1 MTAKKS
7 FLVVCGAAIFAISM
21 LGWIA
26 TPQIAAVSL
35 SAAPAQSSK
44 APATKAPTAKPP
56 GAKAPATAVPKTTAG
71 PLIDINSAS
80 ETELRKLTGI
90 GAAYSDKIIKGR
102 PYKRKDDLVTKKII
116 PQATYDKIKDQII
129 ARQK

>member
-1 MTAKKS
+1 MTASKS
-7 FLVVCGAAIFAISM
+7 FLAVAGAAIFAISVI
-21 LGWIA
+21 GGIA
-26 TPQIAAVSL
+26 VPQVAAVSL
-35 SAAPAQSSK
+35 SAAPAQNAK
-44 APATKAPTAKPP
+44 APATKAPSAKAPTTA
-56 GAKAPATAVPKTTAG
+56 GAKASGTP
-71 PLIDINSAS
+71 IDINSAS

-102 PYKRKDDLVTKKII
+102 PYKGKDDLVTKKII

>member
-21 LGWIA
+21 IGWIA
-26 TPQIAAVSL
+26 PPQIAAVSL

-56 GAKAPATAVPKTTAG
+56 EAKAPAAVPKTTAG

-102 PYKRKDDLVTKKII
+102 PYKGKDDLVTKKII